1 MRDEK
6 QAKEQWIN
14 IVQYCNS
21 VCTNTGLPVVDLGNH
36 WPPYFGW
43 KKKTWLKEEK
53 PEWQVKYNQV
63 PSLAQSL
70 DPPLFSMAFG
80 IIMKH
85 SSLC

>member
-1 MRDEK
+1 MKRQKSIPVESRRMRDEK

-21 VCTNTGLPVVDLGNH
+21 VRTNTGLPVVDLGD

-53 PEWQVKYNQV
+53 PEWQVK
-63 PSLAQSL
+63 
-70 DPPLFSMAFG
+70 
-80 IIMKH
+80 
-85 SSLC
+85 